1 MTNYTTTT
9 SAASS
14 SHVATL
20 FKSLY
25 MQMAAALTI
34 TGLTA
39 YFLSGSEAFW
49 NMLATNPSMLW
60 IIFILQIGL
69 VILLSARVFHMSMTA
84 ATLLFITYSVITGVT
99 LSSIFLIYDLGTVAT
114 SFFVT
119 AGTFLT
125 MSIIGYTTR
134 MDLSKLGNI
143 LYMLLIGLVIA
154 TIVNIFVASS
164 TLYWITTYAGV
175 VIFTGLIAW
184 DTQKLRTLF
193 IEHGAADEMGN
204 KLALL
209 GALTLYLDF
218 INIFLYLLRIFGN
231 SRD

>member
-1 MTNYTTTT
+1 MTNYTTT

-39 YFLSGSEAFW
+39 YFLSGSETFW
-49 NMLATNPSMLW
+49 NMLAANPSMLW

-69 VILLSARVFHMSMTA
+69 VIWLSARVFHMSMTA

-99 LSSIFLIYDLGTVAT
+99 LSSIFLIYDLGTIAT

-164 TLYWITTYAGV
+164 TLSWITTYAGV
-175 VIFTGLIAW
+175 VIFTGLIAG